1 MNRKL
6 SVWTK
11 KNYPEI
17 GEFPVPIQKLLA
29 RELDAVEGRLEQG
42 KGSARV

>member
-6 SVWTK
+6 SVCT

-29 RELDAVEGRLEQG
+29 QELDAVEGRLEQG